1 MSSRRRTAPA
11 WAFLALAGGFLAAQ
25 EPDARERGT
34 DAPATQTVRLWVE
47 VRDAGGRVPEDVGP
61 DDLVIRE
68 DGAALRPLTVD
79 PAGPRLR
86 AAGAEPARLAVWFDL
101 PAAGK
106 GTLRRAADALASI
119 VGPLTALGDVDVVMA
134 GEEPEDVLTTRDDLV
149 LGQRLAWA
157 STNNLAEGRVL
168 ALRQATLLDAL
179 RLAHAPGVTPEE
191 IAERVKAGID
201 EELELLRERQD
212 QLVGWASAQPRRGP
226 RVLLL
231 VTDGFDLDPL
241 DFYGEHLETSAWR
254 AALRET
260 DAALVFETA
269 VRDTARA
276 LAALGWTVLPLTV
289 APSER
294 DAEDLAPTLIE
305 STDQSGIRT
314 GGAGVTIRPGSLFR
328 RGKDKEEAPAVPV
341 ARFADPLAPLRLYA
355 EASGGEVVTS
365 QRGLADAVERYARR
379 FEVAYE
385 STLARDAGL
394 RPLEVEGRSGW
405 TVRAPRWRSRGVP
418 ESVAALRLREL
429 LRGVPAGG
437 DLDVAAVL
445 RLGDALPDTAIPGHL
460 EARVQLADLY
470 GEERPKDASFRVTVG
485 IAVPGETPRIEGRLV
500 TGQDLTGLEEWPFRT
515 ALEVPPAATE
525 IAVLVEELDLE
536 RWGGTRAGVLAGPAD
551 DAPPAPRV
559 IEIERPDDE
568 LLRGRMRFSTRVW
581 DSRVERVLF
590 QLDERDVAEATRPSF
605 TARLDLG
612 RSPRRQTLTAVAFD
626 AAGAELGRDSVI
638 LNAGSGGLLVDIIRP
653 EKLEG
658 TGAVEFEASVAVPVE
673 RRLDRV
679 LFFWNSDTV
688 ATLFAPPF
696 RQRIDIPPD
705 KPVGYVRVVAMLD
718 DGTVAED
725 VAFMNGPRAGE
736 RIDVNLVELFVVV
749 TNDQGRPVR
758 GLTQDDFRVREQ
770 GRDQEIAGF
779 SDAGDLPL
787 TLGMAIDSSASMFV
801 KLPTVQRAAIRFLRS
816 TFTEQD
822 RAFVVDFDDQP
833 RLVRATT
840 HQLES
845 VERSIESLEPSGRTA
860 LWESIV
866 YSLVQLQGVRGRKA
880 LIVFSDGA
888 DEDDNFPFTSC
899 LSFAKKMGVP
909 IYLILMKRKPRES
922 AGLSLFIRSF
932 ETKVDRLVA
941 STGGR
946 VFYAKEYENLDEVY
960 DEIETELR
968 SQYLLTYYP
977 KSNGGNASWRHVDV
991 QVVRQGLRPRTL
1003 SGYWP

>member
-1 MSSRRRTAPA
+1 
-11 WAFLALAGGFLAAQ
+11 
-25 EPDARERGT
+25 
-34 DAPATQTVRLWVE
+34 
-47 VRDAGGRVPEDVGP
+47 
-61 DDLVIRE
+61 
-68 DGAALRPLTVD
+68 
-79 PAGPRLR
+79 
-86 AAGAEPARLAVWFDL
+86 
-101 PAAGK
+101 
-106 GTLRRAADALASI
+106 
-119 VGPLTALGDVDVVMA
+119 
-134 GEEPEDVLTTRDDLV
+134 
-149 LGQRLAWA
+149 
-157 STNNLAEGRVL
+157 
-168 ALRQATLLDAL
+168 
-179 RLAHAPGVTPEE
+179 
-191 IAERVKAGID
+191 
-201 EELELLRERQD
+201 
-212 QLVGWASAQPRRGP
+212 
-226 RVLLL
+226 
-231 VTDGFDLDPL
+231 
-241 DFYGEHLETSAWR
+241 
-254 AALRET
+254 
-260 DAALVFETA
+260 
-269 VRDTARA
+269 
-276 LAALGWTVLPLTV
+276 
-289 APSER
+289 
-294 DAEDLAPTLIE
+294 
-305 STDQSGIRT
+305 
-314 GGAGVTIRPGSLFR
+314 
-328 RGKDKEEAPAVPV
+328 
-341 ARFADPLAPLRLYA
+341 
-355 EASGGEVVTS
+355 
-365 QRGLADAVERYARR
+365 
-379 FEVAYE
+379 
-385 STLARDAGL
+385 
-394 RPLEVEGRSGW
+394 
-405 TVRAPRWRSRGVP
+405 
-418 ESVAALRLREL
+418 
-429 LRGVPAGG
+429 
-437 DLDVAAVL
+437 
-445 RLGDALPDTAIPGHL
+445 
-460 EARVQLADLY
+460 
-470 GEERPKDASFRVTVG
+470 
-485 IAVPGETPRIEGRLV
+485 
-500 TGQDLTGLEEWPFRT
+500 
-515 ALEVPPAATE
+515 
-525 IAVLVEELDLE
+525 
-536 RWGGTRAGVLAGPAD
+536 
-551 DAPPAPRV
+551 
-559 IEIERPDDE
+559 
-568 LLRGRMRFSTRVW
+568 
-581 DSRVERVLF
+581 
-590 QLDERDVAEATRPSF
+590 
-605 TARLDLG
+605 
-612 RSPRRQTLTAVAFD
+612 
-626 AAGAELGRDSVI
+626 
-638 LNAGSGGLLVDIIRP
+638 
-653 EKLEG
+653 
-658 TGAVEFEASVAVPVE
+658 
-673 RRLDRV
+673 
-679 LFFWNSDTV
+679 
-688 ATLFAPPF
+688 
-696 RQRIDIPPD
+696 
-705 KPVGYVRVVAMLD
+705 VGYVRVVAMLD